1 MTSNTPEPPRARSG
15 AASWQ
20 TWALLA
26 AVLLLGGYFRTLNLT
41 GWDGTSNLHPD
52 ERFIIYTAYNLRVPQ
67 SFADYLRSD
76 CVVDGHLP
84 AARNPD
90 EPLDRQ
96 EPTRDS
102 GCNTLNPRNFNWSR
116 FFVYGTLPTTLTR
129 VTAEA
134 LAAVQPPG
142 EREITPEFVRNTGR
156 TLSTLFDLGSVL
168 MVFLIG
174 RRLYG
179 ERVGLLGALFLALS
193 ALPIQLAH
201 FFTVDA
207 TTGFF
212 VLLAVYWA
220 VRAQQGGGIG
230 TFTALGLSI
239 GAAMACRF
247 TMGTLG
253 LLAIAAVAVRLWD
266 DRGRRTADDGR
277 RTTDDARSVAGGRR
291 PVVGGPS
298 SVIGLFALLA
308 LAGALSLLT
317 WRVLQPDAFVGTSF
331 FDMHLEPRFLKNV
344 QEVGGM
350 ISGETDFPPGQQ
362 WAGRIPYLFS
372 LQNMVIWGMGLPL
385 GIAAWLGWAAAGWQ
399 IVRRRRFVH
408 LIPWSWIAFYF
419 AWQGGQFVMT
429 MRYYALLYGLLA
441 LFAAW
446 GLARLTNAKFKMQ
459 NERRG
464 ILHFA
469 FLTRALLLL
478 VVLGTALWAYAFT
491 RIYTEPHSR
500 IQASRWIYQNIPPGS
515 AITFEEW
522 DDPLPL
528 GIDGRDASWYVGVK
542 TAPYWEDDP
551 IKYFGYVDG
560 NGEYQP
566 GLLDQLDQADYLI
579 FSSNR
584 VYDSATRLGMRYPAL
599 TRYYH
604 SLFSG
609 ELGFELAADIHS
621 YPRLFGI
628 ELPSPLYAEEA
639 FSVYD
644 HPRVLI
650 FKKTDAYTRENA
662 ERLITGDVAWGEV
675 YKLPTLKVNKVPTAL
690 RLTDAQWPAYQA
702 AGTWSALFPA
712 GGIVN
717 LAPWL
722 FWLLALEA
730 LAFACFALLFRLL
743 PGLPDRGFALA
754 KMLGLL
760 LVAYGAW
767 LLASTGPNAARG
779 VPLVAW
785 GAGGVWLWTLL
796 LAGAGALSA
805 GLGRAELLAFVRRRR
820 TALITAEALFLAA
833 FFGFLLVRAI
843 NPDLWHPARGGE
855 KPMDLAF
862 LTAVLKSPA
871 FPPYDPW
878 FAGGFINYY
887 YFGFVLVGALIHL
900 TGIAPGTAYNLA
912 VPTIF
917 ALTAVGAWG
926 AAYNLVAPRVR
937 QSAEE
942 KRKRGEEENAQH
954 VLSSSPLLPFSSS
967 WQRLERRAIASG
979 LAAALFAVLA
989 GNLANALW
997 LLPGTA
1003 NPNEPGLSAECQAAA
1018 SYGAQNACRGR
1029 SEWAFW
1035 DATRTVSI
1043 ATGDGT
1049 INEFPFFTFLYG
1061 DLHAHMI
1068 ALPLLLAALGLIV
1081 ALVRNAKC
1089 KMQNGNAD
1097 ILHFAFCIVL
1107 LALVAGALRAT
1118 NTWDYPTALGLGV
1131 LGIGLAAW
1139 SHARRDGL
1147 WRSAVGGAALGVVL
1161 LLGLSTL
1168 LFLPF
1173 TRSFAT
1179 DYAGFELWSGART
1192 PATEF
1197 LKINGLWLFLLLS
1210 AALVLLVRAE
1220 RVRPTP
1226 ALALGIGL
1234 VLLTAAVAALGLPAL
1249 VLQVILVVAGSV
1261 MLFDLALRT
1270 AERAVPA
1277 APRRGPRTP
1286 VDDGGAVQ
1294 LTLPLDEP
1302 ETATLI
1308 RGPSRA
1314 PLVSG
1319 PTLLAVLWGVCALGI
1334 TALTEL
1340 VVAKGDI
1347 GRMNTVFKFGMQSW
1361 LLFAVTSGV
1370 ALVWLWG
1377 LTAAKK
1383 RRAEEEEKRSD
1394 DLSSSPALL
1403 FSSPPSPAAW
1413 AWRIAAVALIAA
1425 ALVYPVTATPARL
1438 ADRFDTTIG
1447 PTLDGEAFMRSPQAT
1462 WGENGQVFNFAEDAD
1477 AIAWVRANV
1486 PGTPVILEA
1495 HAEAYRWAGR
1505 FSVYTGLPTL
1515 LGWPWHM
1522 TQQRSVADGGTIVGN
1537 RQGIIRQLYDGGD
1550 PDAALNDLRLYGVE
1564 YVVVGQLERALYSP
1578 AGLAKFDAM
1587 AQSGAITTVYDAG
1600 DTRIYRVEPK
1610 ENPPA
1615 IVHTTLPV
1623 VPPTLPGKSL
1633 MLTVPV
1639 DMLPV
1644 LDEFGWN
1651 ALAQN
1656 QFVAVILWLLA
1667 WYGLL
1672 VLGLPIAVLV
1682 FGGRT
1687 KDQEPRT
1694 EDQEPRTKNQEP
1706 RTEGQLP
1713 EAGVDVEAAQA
1724 LVVRRSS
1731 LVSRWSDGG
1740 FAWARLIGLL
1750 LLGYAVWL
1758 PVSARLW
1765 QYDRWGLVLGVLLV
1779 VALNALLLAT
1789 LGRMQNANGN
1799 MQNTALAG
1807 DHFAL
1812 FILHSKTGLHT
1823 IRDHLNLHRRAM
1835 LQVEALFLTTFVFM
1849 VGLRALNPDL
1859 WQPIWGGEKP
1869 FEFGFLNA
1877 MLRTPVLPPY
1887 NPFYSGGVINYYYYG
1902 FFLVSLPV
1910 KATGIAPAVAFNL
1923 IVPTLFALLLAG
1935 AFALVAR
1942 LGNGWRVGLLGAL
1955 LVGVVGNLSGAL
1967 DASWLG
1973 RGGLPV
1979 VLETLGAGVGGF
1991 GERLGDWFIGAS
2003 RVVPHTINEFPY
2015 FSFLFADLHPH
2026 MIALPITLLMIALVW
2041 QVFGELRQGSGVSG
2055 RAGEGTAL
2063 PYALIALTLGALAVT
2078 NSWDFPTYG
2087 LLLGGALL
2095 GRAWRVPALGGWERA
2110 IELVRAAATGL
2121 LLGGLALLLY
2131 LPFFQNF
2138 QPPVSGLGMVSDT
2151 TRVSDYLIL
2160 YGLFLAV
2167 LVPAVLGAAWRL
2179 LRTLE
2184 VGTQRRE
2191 PRSASALGFVAGVPG
2206 ASGALGSLRAALAAL
2221 SLLVVLIAVA
2231 QPALRLLG
2239 APAAMP
2245 DLVSAV
2251 LGLRLWLAALIAI
2264 TIGVLLSRR
2273 IGGRAWFTFWLA
2285 LVAWIVS
2292 LLFEFVY
2299 LRDHL
2304 QGGEWYRM
2312 NTVFKFG
2319 LQAWVLL
2326 AVAAALA
2333 LPGLWRAL
2341 GRIGAGVRAAYGAVL
2356 GFLLALALVYP
2367 LAGTPSRVA
2376 LRFPENPGPT
2386 LDGLAFL
2393 QTAEFTPPEYAA
2405 SVSEPGAPIRLQSDG
2420 EAIQW
2425 LLENVRGTPV
2435 VLQSSL
2441 EFYRAYGIRVAA
2453 NTGLPTIVSPL
2464 HESEQRDGELVA
2476 QRDRDVQTIYR
2487 TTDEDEALRLLSLY
2501 RVGYVYVGPI
2511 ERNAYGEAGAA
2522 KWEALTRP
2530 AQTRPEYLSQV
2541 FANEQVRIYKVSEK
2555 VWQLPTLPQ
2564 ADPVAQVTPR
2574 PMPEPAVPEVPAAEQ
2589 PVVVD
2594 EVPAAD
2600 LATLEAQVLARPEA
2614 AGPAFELAGRYRDAG
2629 RLDEAANLLSIAAR
2643 ANPSDVGLHHLWGDI
2658 LMDAGRYD
2666 EAEAAL
2672 RTAAAADPSAG
2683 NWNKLGVAM
2692 VIAGRLDVAEAAFQQ
2707 AMTIEPGNAEPYL
2720 RLGQLQEE
2728 RGSNDEAAANY
2739 RRYLDLAPNGPYQRD
2754 AQDGLARVSR

>member
-1 MTSNTPEPPRARSG
+1 MTSITSEPPRARSG
-15 AASWQ
+15 AAAWQ
-20 TWALLA
+20 SWALLA

-41 GWDGTSNLHPD
+41 GWDGSSNLHPD
-52 ERFIIYTAYNLRVPQ
+52 ERFIIYTAYNLRVPH

-76 CVVDGHLP
+76 CVVDGKLP

-90 EPLDRQ
+90 EALDRQ
-96 EPTRDS
+96 EPTVDS
-102 GCNTLNPRNFNWSR
+102 GCNTLNPRNYNWSR

-129 VTAEA
+129 VTVET
-134 LAAVQPPG
+134 LAPLQPPG
-142 EREITPEFVRNTGR
+142 EREITPEFVRDTGR
-156 TLSTLFDLGSVL
+156 TLSTLFDLGSVM

-179 ERVGLLGALFLALS
+179 ERVGLLGALLLALS

-230 TFTALGLSI
+230 TFMALGLSI

-253 LLAIAAVAVRLWD
+253 LLAIVAVVVRIVGNRYEA
-266 DRGRRTADDGR
+266 RGDGEE
-277 RTTDDARSVAGGRR
+277 
-291 PVVGGPS
+291 S
-298 SVIGLFALLA
+298 SVIANRQSSIVNRQSSITLLALLA
-308 LAGALSLLT
+308 FAGALSLLT

-350 ISGETDFPPGQQ
+350 VSGETDFPPGQQ
-362 WAGRIPYLFS
+362 WAGRVPYLFS
-372 LQNMVIWGMGLPL
+372 FQNMVIWGMGLPL

-399 IVRRRRFVH
+399 LVRHRRLVH
-408 LIPWSWIAFYF
+408 IIPWLWIAFYF

-429 MRYYALLYGLLA
+429 MRYYSLLYGLLA

-446 GLARLTNAKFKMQ
+446 VLMSIYDLRLTIDENANRQSSIANRQSPIVNRQSSIVNRQSSIGLA
-459 NERRG
+459 
-464 ILHFA
+464 
-469 FLTRALLLL
+469 LL
-478 VVLGTALWAYAFT
+478 VFVTGFTALWAFAFT

-604 SLFSG
+604 YLFSG

-650 FKKTDAYTRENA
+650 FKKTEAYTRENA

-675 YKLPTLKVNKVPTAL
+675 YKLPTLRVNKVPTAL
-690 RLTDAQWPAYQA
+690 RLTDAQWPAYQT
-702 AGTWSALFPA
+702 AGTWAALFPA

-743 PGLPDRGFALA
+743 PGLADRGFALA
-754 KMLGLL
+754 KMLGVL

-767 LLASTGPNAARG
+767 LMASIGPNAARG
-779 VPLVAW
+779 APLVAW
-785 GAGGVWLWTLL
+785 GPGGVWLWTVVLV
-796 LAGAGALSA
+796 AAGALSA
-805 GLGRAELLAFVRRRR
+805 WLGRAELLAFVRRRR
-820 TALITAEALFLAA
+820 TALVAAEALFLLA

-887 YFGFVLVGALIHL
+887 YFGFVLVGAVIHL
-900 TGIAPGTAYNLA
+900 TGIAPGIAYNLA

-917 ALTAVGAWG
+917 ALTALGAWG
-926 AAYNLVAPRVR
+926 VAYNLVAPRLARREARNELPVR
-937 QSAEE
+937 ST
-942 KRKRGEEENAQH
+942 
-954 VLSSSPLLPFSSS
+954 V
-967 WQRLERRAIASG
+967 WQRLERRAVASG
-979 LAAALFAVLA
+979 IAAALFAVLA
-989 GNLANALW
+989 GNMANALW
-997 LLPGTA
+997 LMPGTA
-1003 NPNEPGLSAECQAAA
+1003 NPNEPGLSAECQAAT

-1029 SEWAFW
+1029 TEWAFW

-1068 ALPLLLAALGLIV
+1068 ALPLFLAALGLIV
-1081 ALVRNAKC
+1081 ALVRFQPRGAE
-1089 KMQNGNAD
+1089 NGRESASSTTPAPA
-1097 ILHFAFCIVL
+1097 LAFPPGMVHDLAPIAL

-1131 LGIGLAAW
+1131 LGIALAW
-1139 SHARRDGL
+1139 WCRARRDQQ
-1147 WRSAVGGAALGVVL
+1147 WRPALYGAGVGVVL

-1192 PATEF
+1192 PASEF
-1197 LKINGLWLFLLLS
+1197 LKINGLWLFLVLS
-1210 AALVLLVRAE
+1210 AALVLLARAE
-1220 RVRPTP
+1220 RVRPML
-1226 ALALGIGL
+1226 ALALGVGIAL
-1234 VLLTAAVAALGLPAL
+1234 FTAAVAVLGLPAL
-1249 VLQVILVVAGSV
+1249 VLQVLLVAAGSW

-1270 AERAVPA
+1270 VERAVPP
-1277 APRRGPRTP
+1277 APHRGPRTP
-1286 VDDGGAVQ
+1286 VDDGGTVQ

-1302 ETATLI
+1302 ETRTLI

-1319 PTLLAVLWGVCALGI
+1319 ATLLAVLWGLCALGI
-1334 TALTEL
+1334 TTLTEL
-1340 VVAKGDI
+1340 VVARGDI

-1361 LLFAVTSGV
+1361 LLFAITSGV
-1370 ALVWLWG
+1370 ALVWLWR
-1377 LTAAKK
+1377 LAKQ
-1383 RRAEEEEKRSD
+1383 RRATQDQRAALPGSASASYSTSEPLRAA
-1394 DLSSSPALL
+1394 SSMPILG
-1403 FSSPPSPAAW
+1403 W
-1413 AWRIAAVALIAA
+1413 IWRIAAVALVLA
-1425 ALVYPVTATPARL
+1425 ALLYPVTATPARL
-1438 ADRFDTTIG
+1438 ADRFDTTIA
-1447 PTLDGEAFMRSPQAT
+1447 PMLDGEAFMRSPQAT
-1462 WGENGQVFNFAEDAD
+1462 WGENGQVFTFAEDAD

-1486 PGTPVILEA
+1486 PGTPVLLEA

-1522 TQQRSVADGGTIVGN
+1522 TQQRSVADGGTIVAN
-1537 RQGIIRQLYDGGD
+1537 RQGVIRQLYDGVD
-1550 PDAALNDLRLYGVE
+1550 PDAALRDLQLYGVE

-1578 AGLAKFDAM
+1578 AGLAKFDTM
-1587 AQSGAITTVYDAG
+1587 AQSGALTTVYNAG
-1600 DTRIYRVEPK
+1600 NTRIYRVEPQ

-1633 MLTVPV
+1633 MLSVPV
-1639 DMLPV
+1639 DLLPAI
-1644 LDEFGWN
+1644 DEYGWN
-1651 ALAQN
+1651 ALAQH

-1672 VLGLPIAVLV
+1672 ALGLPLAVIV

-1687 KDQEPRT
+1687 AP
-1694 EDQEPRTKNQEP
+1694 
-1706 RTEGQLP
+1706 
-1713 EAGVDVEAAQA
+1713 
-1724 LVVRRSS
+1724 
-1731 LVSRWSDGG
+1731 WSDGG

-1779 VALNALLLAT
+1779 LGLNTLLLRRS
-1789 LGRMQNANGN
+1789 G
-1799 MQNTALAG
+1799 
-1807 DHFAL
+1807 L
-1812 FILHSKTGLHT
+1812 FVL
-1823 IRDHLNLHRRAM
+1823 REHLVRHRRQIV
-1835 LQVEALFLTTFVFM
+1835 QVEALFLAAFLFM
-1849 VGLRALNPDL
+1849 VSLRALNPDL

-1942 LGNGWRVGLLGAL
+1942 IGNGWRIGLLGAL
-1955 LVGVVGNLSGAL
+1955 LIGIVGNLSGAL

-1979 VLETLGAGVGGF
+1979 VLETLRAGVGGF

-2026 MIALPITLLMIALVW
+2026 MIALPITLLMIALVYRIFD
-2041 QVFGELRQGSGVSG
+2041 FGFSILDWGGEQSAIDNRQSTIGNRQSTIDNRQSTIDNRQSQIANRQSKISQLVVGG
-2055 RAGEGTAL
+2055 
-2063 PYALIALTLGALAVT
+2063 LIVLTLGALAVT

-2095 GRAWRVPALGGWERA
+2095 GRAWRMPALVGWERA

-2121 LLGGLALLLY
+2121 LLGGVALLLY

-2138 QPPVSGLGMVSDT
+2138 QAPVSGLGMVRDT

-2167 LVPAVLGAAWRL
+2167 LVPALLGAAWRL

-2184 VGTQRRE
+2184 TGMERRT
-2191 PRSASALGFVAGVPG
+2191 PRSTTALGFVAGIPG
-2206 ASGALGSLRAALAAL
+2206 TSGSIGSLRALLAAL

-2239 APAAMP
+2239 GSSAIP

-2264 TIGVLLSRR
+2264 TIGVLVSRR
-2273 IGGRAWFTFWLA
+2273 IGNRTWFTFWLA
-2285 LVAWIVS
+2285 LVAWVVS

-2304 QGGEWYRM
+2304 QGGDWYRM

-2326 AVAAALA
+2326 AIAAALA

-2341 GRIGAGVRAAYGAVL
+2341 GRVGTGARAAYGTVL

-2393 QTAEFTPPEYAA
+2393 RTAEFTPPDYAA
-2405 SVSEPGAPIRLQSDG
+2405 SMAEPGAPIRLQSDG

-2501 RVGYVYVGPI
+2501 RVGYVYVGQI

-2522 KWEALTRP
+2522 KWDALTRP
-2530 AQTRPEYLSQV
+2530 AQNRPEYLSQV

-2564 ADPVAQVTPR
+2564 AEPVAPVVPR
-2574 PMPEPAVPEVPAAEQ
+2574 PLPEPDAPAPEAPAIEQ
-2589 PVVVD
+2589 SAQAA
-2594 EVPAAD
+2594 PAAD
-2600 LATLEAQVLARPEA
+2600 LATLEAQVLAQPSA
-2614 AGPAFELAGRYRDAG
+2614 AGPAFELAGRYRDVG

-2643 ANPSDVGLHHLWGDI
+2643 ANPSDIGLHHLWGDI
-2658 LMDAGRYD
+2658 LMDLGRYD
-2666 EAEAAL
+2666 EAEAAY
-2672 RTAAAADPSAG
+2672 RAAAAVDPSAG

-2692 VIAGRLDVAEAAFQQ
+2692 LIAGRLEVAEAAFQQ
-2707 AMTIEPGNAEPYL
+2707 AIAAEPGEAEPYL
-2720 RLGQLQEE
+2720 RLAQLQEE
-2728 RGSNDEAAANY
+2728 RGSTDEAAANY
-2739 RRYLDLAPNGPYQRD
+2739 RRYLELAPNGPYQRD